1 MLSYDIK
8 YIIIAAFKD
17 IIILSSPSLLVVELS
32 LFGVK
37 RPGVSENDEAIVDR
51 VGLRT
56 RMGIRL
62 E

>member
-1 MLSYDIK
+1 M
-8 YIIIAAFKD
+8 AASKD
-17 IIILSSPSLLVVELS
+17 IVVLSSPSLLVVELS